1 MTVIDKN
8 LTHNTK
14 ELAIWHWMRKEPT
27 LCFHP
32 LEDKV
37 LILVTSAIRQNISVK
52 NIKEYTFFSNPT
64 NLFNLGRNGCDDQ
77 LVNKKRLPQF

>member
-1 MTVIDKN
+1 MTLVVYVCIKNHFIPMTAIDKN

-37 LILVTSAIRQNISVK
+37 LILVTSAIRQNIS
-52 NIKEYTFFSNPT
+52 IFLFQSN
-64 NLFNLGRNGCDDQ
+64 Q
-77 LVNKKRLPQF
+77 SI